1 MNKTQKKSNL
11 SKEDII
17 RMLGGKFTW
26 RNGDIEINK
35 EESNKKDIK
44 VNASQNNR

>member
-1 MNKTQKKSNL
+1 MNKMQKKSNL

-17 RMLGGKFTW
+17 RLLGGKFTW

-35 EESNKKDIK
+35 EVSKKGDIK
-44 VNASQNNR
+44 VHGSQDHK